1 MTATTIR
8 NEVIGY
14 INELPED
21 KLYSALD
28 YIRFLCE
35 KKYHVG
41 ISSEEELFNE
51 IEKGLEDV
59 RQGRV
64 RPFKEAMADIRKRVV
79 YGKRDWVNLL

>member
-28 YIRFLCE
+28 YIQFLRE
-35 KKYHVG
+35 KEYPVG

-59 RQGRV
+59 RRGRV
-64 RPFKEAMADIRKRVV
+64 RPFKEAMADIRKRAA
-79 YGKRDWVNLL
+79 GR

>member
-1 MTATTIR
+1 MTATIIR

-28 YIRFLCE
+28 YIRFLRE
-35 KKYHVG
+35 KKYPVE
-41 ISSEEELFNE
+41 ISIEEELFDE

-64 RPFKEAMADIRKRVV
+64 RPFKEAMADIRKRASE
-79 YGKRDWVNLL
+79 R